1 MTTANAYAMPAQLED
16 RSARIPLQLIPSVQ
30 PFAESPVMAVDPV
43 LQAIPAAVIL
53 LDQRGVI
60 YQANPA
66 AVQMLGSPLI
76 AEQWFNVISRCFSPR
91 SDDGMEVSLK
101 DGRRVQ
107 LQISPIHDGVGITR
121 PGQLIMLTDLTQT
134 RQLQSRLGH
143 MQRLSALGK
152 MMASLAHQI
161 RTPLSAAMLYARNL
175 ANPRITLQQHQQF
188 QQKLQSRLQDL
199 EQQLNDM
206 LLFAR
211 PDTAQA
217 VEPFSTAQLCSALQQ
232 AAEAAVSAAEATLTI
247 KQPDTELW
255 LLGNQSALTGALM
268 NLIHNSLQAV
278 PQHAH
283 ITLTLQQTCSKQ
295 SHALSKQTES
305 WLQISITD
313 NGPGVPSELVSRLF
327 EPFVTSR
334 AQGTGL
340 GLAVVQAVIS
350 SHHGEVSYRHNDNAG
365 ACFDIRLPLMAK
377 PLNAS
382 EEAV

>member
-1 MTTANAYAMPAQLED
+1 MTTANAYTLPAHNVD
-16 RSARIPLQLIPSVQ
+16 ASSRMPLQLIPSASAFTDNRDV
-30 PFAESPVMAVDPV
+30 AVDPV

-53 LDQRGVI
+53 LDQRGVV

-66 AVQMLGSPLI
+66 AVQMLGAPLI
-76 AEQWFNVISRCFSPR
+76 AEQWFNVISRCFRPR

-107 LQISPIHDGVGITR
+107 LQMSPLHDSAGITR

-161 RTPLSAAMLYARNL
+161 RTPLSAAMLYSRNL
-175 ANPRITLQQHQQF
+175 ANPRITLQQQQQF
-188 QQKLQSRLQDL
+188 QRKLQSRLQDL

-217 VEPFSTAQLCSALQQ
+217 VVPFSTVQLSAALQQ
-232 AAEAAVSAAEATLTI
+232 AADAAIDSANATLTI
-247 KQPDTELW
+247 KQPDTALW
-255 LLGNQSALTGALM
+255 LLGNLSALTGALM

-278 PQHAH
+278 PKGAE
-283 ITLTLQQTCSKQ
+283 ITLTMQQGMASQ
-295 SHALSKQTES
+295 VSAGSSDASS
-305 WLQISITD
+305 WLQLSVTD
-313 NGPGVPSELVSRLF
+313 NGPGVPKDLLSRLF
-327 EPFVTSR
+327 EPFVTGR

-350 SHHGEVSYRHNDNAG
+350 SHHGEVSYRQGANGG
-365 ACFDIRLPLMAK
+365 ACFDIRLPLMTQ
-377 PLNAS
+377 
-382 EEAV
+382 

>member
-1 MTTANAYAMPAQLED
+1 MTTANAYAMPNHLED
-16 RSARIPLQLIPSVQ
+16 GSARIPLQLIPSVQ
-30 PFAESPVMAVDPV
+30 SFADNPLTAVDPV

-60 YQANPA
+60 YQANPV
-66 AVQMLGSPLI
+66 AVQMLGTPLI
-76 AEQWFNVISRCFSPR
+76 AEQWFNVINRCFSPR

-107 LQISPIHDGVGITR
+107 LQISPLHDSVGITR
-121 PGQLIMLTDLTQT
+121 PGQLILLTDLTQT

-217 VEPFSTAQLCSALQQ
+217 VEDFSTAQLCNALQQ
-232 AAEAAVSAAEATLTI
+232 AAEAAVGAAAATLTI
-247 KQPDTELW
+247 KQPATELR
-255 LLGNQSALTGALM
+255 LPGNLSALTGALM

-278 PQHAH
+278 PQNAQ
-283 ITLTLQQTCSKQ
+283 INITLQQTFSNQ
-295 SHALSKQTES
+295 SDGTLQQTTS
-305 WLQISITD
+305 WLQITITD
-313 NGPGVPSELVSRLF
+313 NGPGVPSELVSCLF
-327 EPFVTSR
+327 EPFVTGRS
-334 AQGTGL
+334 QGTGL
-340 GLAVVQAVIS
+340 GLAVVQAVIN
-350 SHHGEVSYRHNDNAG
+350 SHHGEVSYRRSDNAG

-377 PLNAS
+377 PLKAS
-382 EEAV
+382 GEVV